1 MNIKEH
7 RIYQYLSEPFRY
19 FGFTVDEFAILAI
32 SVFGLM
38 LAQSLVNKGLFAL
51 TGSAGVYGLKRFKK
65 MSTGFSLYSFL
76 HWQFGIRFGLPRN
89 WPESWK
95 RIWLP

>member
-7 RIYQYLSEPFRY
+7 RIYHYLSEPFRY
-19 FGFTVDEFAILAI
+19 LGFTVDEFVILTTC
-32 SVFGLM
+32 VFGMM
-38 LAQSLVNKGLFAL
+38 LAQSLVNKGLFIL
-51 TGSAGVYGLKRFKK
+51 TGSVGVYGLKRFKK

-76 HWQFGIRFGLPRN
+76 HWQFGLRFGLPRN